1 MPRAASSSRS
11 GPTSGRAGSLGFLAG
26 GYKSPEA
33 LGEQIA
39 TTRAA
44 GVAFGVNLFA
54 PNPLPI
60 GRSEYERYAEAIEI
74 SLRYLSEVSPS
85 DLACPT
91 AVQLC
96 YLAGDFDRL
105 RKLSRERGDLL
116 NYVAQAICGAGYQPV
131 AMGLRPTKV

>member
-1 MPRAASSSRS
+1 MASDLRFPTGIQALQPIFADRFQHVKAWHIAYLLALVQQAPCTDTSTWVRARAAI
-11 GPTSGRAGSLGFLAG
+11 SLAVC
-26 GYKSPEA
+26 
-33 LGEQIA
+33 
-39 TTRAA
+39 R
-44 GVAFGVNLFA
+44 
-54 PNPLPI
+54 
-60 GRSEYERYAEAIEI
+60 RYAEAIEI

-116 NYVAQAICGAGYQPV
+116 NYVAQALAP
-131 AMGLRPTKV
+131 RS